1 MNNRAIKKSLSIVL
15 VIAIVISAVC
25 GSVISINAAT
35 ASKNYSIVGDAVAAG
50 TKTTTMTVTLNGT
63 NLQSGKFDLMFGS
76 DVIDDVNF
84 NTTLDE
90 NGNVVAYNG
99 YKDPVNET
107 LEEFLGTRQET
118 NEVTSEYDWNKV
130 DTSTDTQ
137 WATTDPD
144 GNDSEWQSTG
154 NTRQQDNYVAV
165 SGSTKWDIKDPD
177 EDGPVW
183 ELIPGKSR
191 VGATPTETT
200 TVRLAPSEVPAD
212 TDTVKYVLIEGTKED
227 NWTPTGN
234 TKRANYNAS
243 GIIDDNGSTRWV
255 WNGDIN
261 DWTESGVTTN
271 KTTTVGWFDSEPQN
285 DNSYYWKKTK
295 DNLFEDTWTQYY
307 KSYLYSEQRN
317 DPTYNYDKRVY
328 PTEYEYQ
335 EHENKPYTETEY
347 AKHLITYYEW
357 AGGRDKDGNNMITAV
372 NVYKTVDVYDENG
385 NKIGDKQ
392 VIDTDA
398 TKKKWENSGNK
409 GTLLPNVYD
418 KNNGLWNT
426 KIEITGGTKT
436 DGTVVSAEDI
446 NSYFTN
452 GNYNTFA
459 KGEGNTENAVAGSTK
474 IDGVDYKYV
483 YNMTDNYYTTH
494 KSNVT
499 YVDTIYPQID
509 ADGNQLRDENGNPL
523 WKQAPVINDEML
535 KRYYREYTTVDVA
548 TPNLE
553 YAISTVSEDTVG
565 QTYEHSQYAQG
576 FKNITFN
583 ASEAF
588 SSITF
593 TVTLDFNGTCDR
605 VVANDG
611 VDSEELENT
620 INNVGYKYGSADG
633 RWATENYVGYGK
645 KYQLNLLNA
654 SGDIAN
660 IDPVGTNVG
669 TDFIHVHTGTISE
682 KVGTAAPLNQ
692 AAIDALLAK
701 NPSAVEGEDY
711 FKLYNS
717 TCYICNRVTP
727 MLATYDMPYKIT
739 DENGAGVSNVGAG
752 AYSFNSYRNISGVNL
767 EYKYDGSVSLNIHYP
782 QSMDGEQM
790 IITDEN
796 GIALKYSDTIA
807 SGHAGA
813 TSVDDRES
821 KYTAV
826 DSFYKSSKVYD
837 EENDK
842 YLDAKWQGL
851 LLSSTKMITVDGFSA
866 SEADQKLYIA
876 RYTPKSDTETQLMG
890 ITHSISL
897 VDYCNAVINDDRVY
911 YLSEDNYSESNSYHD
926 KMVAAAFIN
935 YAHASKT
942 ALSTPN
948 DYKAFDKTEAWAVDE
963 SLNEQWDEYNLLDG
977 KLADKGEKGDSWE
990 NAIIIDTAEEF
1001 AYLSKKGGNDTAGKY
1016 YKVADG
1022 IKYFDMSGTGID
1034 LSKSL
1039 QENLATLQTGYNF
1052 SGEQPGFQGYFD
1064 GNGVTVYGI
1073 YNPGTYTGLFSWTK
1087 GDVIIKN
1094 VNVTMSYFKA
1104 VTNAGGIVGFHEKT
1118 ADTTL
1123 GSLAIENC
1131 SVTNCYIETTGTSS
1145 GNGSGAIL
1153 GREINSYEDS
1163 TWKNGR
1169 FTINNCYVNL
1179 DADYFKSANTDS
1191 NSAVHGGLVANANT
1205 NVDCDTKGANITNC
1219 VVIGVAP
1226 YATTAVN
1233 SNFTNVQH
1241 SGLSSRFSNV
1251 YTDQPTGKIDI
1262 GSKNDYSS
1270 NDFTGKIFHI
1280 EKEAMTGDAAK
1291 TNMPALDWYQT
1302 WRATD
1307 DYPELY
1313 TPYNRPKNVEK
1324 TIYWDEKATIATG
1337 FAEGSGTKDDPYII
1351 NTVAELAY
1359 LVKDF
1364 ENDQEVD
1371 TADKKAASSY
1381 NKHFKVA
1388 DGIKNI
1394 VLQPETYA
1402 ADIMALG
1409 DAQTVKTYFETNAAS
1424 MKKWVNEGWEKG
1436 AFCGTFDGNG
1446 ATVYGLYQNANLN
1459 AGLFTTIDAGATIK
1473 NIGVKNSYMKS
1484 AETWNANWNEGQ
1496 GRYDTY
1502 QVGAIAA
1509 VTSGKPY
1516 GQMQDGVILID
1527 GCTVANNYM
1536 ENDIV
1541 YSDTVH
1547 QRNGVIMGAASDAI
1561 YVENCFTYGNKAVYG
1576 NFRGV
1581 TAAGNNDIAVA
1592 CNDVFEMS
1600 YLAVG
1605 GNNASQNDAT
1615 QVPEGVKVVV
1625 SGTDDAGNSLYVNMI
1640 RNSLFLDT
1648 APYNTNFGAQS
1659 RFNSN
1664 ICCEDVYSVAANGT
1678 VTFSNG
1684 DTRKYTP
1691 AQLTQISV
1699 DEIKGLS
1706 AKSVMNKLDWYD
1718 AKANPDG
1725 AWHCSYLS
1733 DVPSLE
1739 PIGESIAD
1747 LYPAYNIE
1755 FTEADADVNQNS
1767 IPHENGTMK
1776 FGVYTTA
1783 LSLYANPY
1791 LSFVF
1796 AFHGDYKNTRDQVKI
1811 KFVYTENGESKETG
1825 EISPPACEYD
1835 ADGNV
1840 KDLSWVNNW
1849 ANVKASGRYHTYK
1862 ADDIPVEALA
1872 NGITVMMS
1880 HPSVANG
1887 EYVNYGTYSAKGI
1900 GYAFDQLNTEES
1912 PSEYYAA
1919 CTEATRAL
1927 VFYAEA
1933 IELRY
1938 GTI

>member
-90 NGNVVAYNG
+90 KGNVVAYNG
-99 YKDPVNET
+99 YKTPVNET
-107 LEEFLGTRQET
+107 LEKFLGTKDET
-118 NEVTSEYDWNKV
+118 DKVTSEY
-130 DTSTDTQ
+130 TDTP
-137 WATTDPD
+137 ANVTENVITGSKAPADYKEN
-144 GNDSEWQSTG
+144 GVYYVYKATG
-154 NTRQQDNYVAV
+154 NHPITSERVETSEVTSDYTDGTTVLETKKVAT
-165 SGSTKWDIKDPD
+165 GS
-177 EDGPVW
+177 
-183 ELIPGKSR
+183 
-191 VGATPTETT
+191 ATPTADFGYVWKYKEQTTETT
-200 TVRLAPSEVPAD
+200 EGWQSIETYTYS
-212 TDTVKYVLIEGTKED
+212 IFEGTLGEPAGDLVVDENLNSLK
-227 NWTPTGN
+227 
-234 TKRANYNAS
+234 AS
-243 GIIDDNGSTRWV
+243 DTERWV
-255 WNGDIN
+255 RVDGTKKKGLFNTTYYKYQKQQYVIN
-261 DWTESGVTTN
+261 STKYDVYEKYTRTYYKTI
-271 KTTTVGWFDSEPQN
+271 TTT
-285 DNSYYWKKTK
+285 
-295 DNLFEDTWTQYY
+295 
-307 KSYLYSEQRN
+307 
-317 DPTYNYDKRVY
+317 YD
-328 PTEYEYQ
+328 
-335 EHENKPYTETEY
+335 EY
-347 AKHLITYYEW
+347 AKYIRTYYEW
-357 AGGRDKDGNNMITAV
+357 VGGRDKDGNNMITAV

-409 GTLLPNVYD
+409 GTLLPNAYD

-426 KIEITGGTKT
+426 KIEITGGTKA

-459 KGEGNTENAVAGSTK
+459 KGEGNTTNAIYIKDTTEGADASLV
-474 IDGVDYKYV
+474 IDDDNDGRKYI

-494 KSNVT
+494 KSDVT
-499 YVDTIYPQID
+499 YVNTNIPETD

-654 SGDIAN
+654 DGDIAN

-717 TCYICNRVTP
+717 TCGICNRVTP

-826 DSFYKSSKVYD
+826 DSFYRSSKVYD

-963 SLNEQWDEYNLLDG
+963 SLNKQWDEYNLLDG

-1073 YNPGTYTGLFSWTK
+1073 YNHGTYTGLFSWTK

-1153 GREINSYEDS
+1153 GRENNSYQDS

-1179 DADYFKSANTDS
+1179 DADYFKSANTDR
-1191 NSAVHGGLVANANT
+1191 NSAVHGGLVANSNT
-1205 NVDCDTKGANITNC
+1205 NADCDKMGANITNC

-1233 SNFTNVQH
+1233 SNFNNVQH
-1241 SGLSSRFSNV
+1241 SGLSSHFSNV

-1409 DAQTVKTYFETNAAS
+1409 DAQTVKTYFETKAAS

-1541 YSDTVH
+1541 YSNTVH

-1581 TAAGNNDIAVA
+1581 TAAGNNGIAVA

-1739 PIGESIAD
+1739 PISESIAD
-1747 LYPAYNIE
+1747 LYSAYNIE
-1755 FTEADADVNQNS
+1755 FTEADADINQNS

-1796 AFHGDYKNTRDQVKI
+1796 AFHGDYKTTRDQVKI

-1825 EISPPACEYD
+1825 EISPPACDYD
-1835 ADGNV
+1835 ADRNV
-1840 KDLSWVNNW
+1840 KDLNWVNNW

-1933 IELRY
+1933 IKIRY
-1938 GTI
+1938 GNV

>member
-90 NGNVVAYNG
+90 KGNVVYNG
-99 YKDPVNET
+99 YKTPVNET

-118 NEVTSEYDWNKV
+118 SVVTSEYDWNKV
-130 DTSTDTQ
+130 DTSTATQ
-137 WATTDPD
+137 WATSDPD
-144 GNDSEWQSTG
+144 GSALEWQSTG
-154 NTRQQDNYVAV
+154 NTQTKDNWVKV
-165 SGSTKWDIKDPD
+165 DGSTQWATSDPPEGD
-177 EDGPVW
+177 GKVWQSTGNTKQEDNW
-183 ELIPGKSR
+183 
-191 VGATPTETT
+191 TES
-200 TVRLAPSEVPAD
+200 TVNLKLSEVLAD
-212 TDTVKYVLIEGTKED
+212 TATVKYVQGAKVQD
-227 NWTPTGN
+227 NWTPTSETKWTNSSCSENQVVGN
-234 TKRANYNAS
+234 VDEYTVS
-243 GIIDDNGSTRWV
+243 GSGMFGEATATGAKIPAATETTRWV
-255 WNGDIN
+255 ATGGTVKI
-261 DWTESGVTTN
+261 GGFIGIGA
-271 KTTTVGWFDSEPQN
+271 KT
-285 DNSYYWKKTK
+285 YYEVKKQT
-295 DNLFEDTWTQYY
+295 
-307 KSYLYSEQRN
+307 N
-317 DPTYNYDKRVY
+317 DPTYTYTKRVNN
-328 PTEYEYQ
+328 PITKYEYQ
-335 EHENKPYTETEY
+335 KHENKPYTETEY

-357 AGGRDKDGNNMITAV
+357 VGGRDTDGNNMITAV

-409 GTLLPNVYD
+409 GTLLPNAYD

-494 KSNVT
+494 KSDVT
-499 YVDTIYPQID
+499 YVNTNIPETD
-509 ADGNQLRDENGNPL
+509 ADGNQLLDENGNPL
-523 WKQAPVINDEML
+523 WKKAPAINDEML

-565 QTYEHSQYAQG
+565 QTYEYSQYAQG

-605 VVANDG
+605 ISANYG

-620 INNVGYKYGSADG
+620 INNVGYKYGNADG
-633 RWATENYVGYGK
+633 HWAIENYVGYDK

-654 SGDIAN
+654 GGDIAN

-717 TCYICNRVTP
+717 TCNICNRVTP

-752 AYSFNSYRNISGVNL
+752 AYSFNNYRNISGVNL

-796 GIALKYSDTIA
+796 GIALKYSDTVT

-826 DSFYKSSKVYD
+826 DSFYRSSKVYD

-911 YLSEDNYSESNSYHD
+911 YLSEDNYSESNSYYD

-948 DYKAFDKTEAWAVDE
+948 DYKAFDKTEAWAADE
-963 SLNEQWDEYNLLDG
+963 SLNKQWDDYNLLDG

-990 NAIIIDTAEEF
+990 NAIIIDTAEEL

-1022 IKYFDMSGTGID
+1022 IKYFDMSGTGVD

-1104 VTNAGGIVGFHEKT
+1104 VSNSGGIVGFHEKT

-1153 GREINSYEDS
+1153 GRESNSYQDS

-1205 NVDCDTKGANITNC
+1205 NADCDTKGANITNC

-1226 YATTAVN
+1226 YTTTAVN
-1233 SNFTNVQH
+1233 SNFNNVQH
-1241 SGLSSRFSNV
+1241 SGLSSCFSNV

-1262 GSKNDYSS
+1262 GSTNNYSS

-1280 EKEAMTGDAAK
+1280 EKEDMTGEAAK

-1302 WRATD
+1302 WRVTD

-1364 ENDQEVD
+1364 DVNDKVD

-1388 DGIKNI
+1388 DDIKNI
-1394 VLQPETYA
+1394 VLQPEAYA

-1424 MKKWVNEGWEKG
+1424 MKKWANEGWEKG

-1446 ATVYGLYQNANLN
+1446 ATVYGLYQNSNLN
-1459 AGLFTTIDAGATIK
+1459 AGLFNTIDAGATIK

-1484 AETWNANWNEGQ
+1484 AETWNANQN
-1496 GRYDTY
+1496 RYDPY

-1509 VTSGKPY
+1509 VTSGKTY

-1541 YSDTVH
+1541 YSTSAH

-1561 YVENCFTYGNKAVYG
+1561 YVENCFTYGNKTAYG
-1576 NFRGV
+1576 NIKGV

-1600 YLAVG
+1600 YLSVG
-1605 GNNASQNDAT
+1605 GNNAPQNDAT
-1615 QVPEGVKVVV
+1615 QVPEGVKIVV
-1625 SGTDDAGNSLYVNMI
+1625 SGTDSAGNSLYVNMI

-1648 APYNTNFGAQS
+1648 APYNTNIGAQY

-1747 LYPAYNIE
+1747 LYPDYNIE

-1796 AFHGDYKNTRDQVKI
+1796 AFHGDYKTTRDQVKI

-1840 KDLSWVNNW
+1840 EDLSWVNNW